1 MPHHASA
8 PVTAQPMAGHRIAHA
23 LAAKGLGKTNLDKE
37 ILARAIRPTETNPL
51 RGVATT
57 GHQDSADRK
66 ILPNRAATGPRV
78 LMQTTALHEAA
89 VAKPAELAVA
99 TVDGVHDRAKGEY

>member
-1 MPHHASA
+1 MPQHAPA
-8 PVTAQPMAGHRIAHA
+8 PVTVQPMAGDRIARA
-23 LAAKGLGKTNLDKE
+23 PAGNDRDRMKQDKE

-99 TVDGVHDRAKGEY
+99 TVDGVHDRAEGEY

>member
-1 MPHHASA
+1 MPHHAPA

-37 ILARAIRPTETNPL
+37 ILARAIRATETNPL

-57 GHQDSADRK
+57 GHQDNANRK
-66 ILPNRAATGPRV
+66 AQPNRAATGPRV
-78 LMQTTALHEAA
+78 LMQTTARHAAA
-89 VAKPAELAVA
+89 VGKPAEMAVA
-99 TVDGVHDRAKGEY
+99 TVGGVHDRAEGEY

>member
-37 ILARAIRPTETNPL
+37 ILARAIRATETNPL

-78 LMQTTALHEAA
+78 LMQTTARHAAA
-89 VAKPAELAVA
+89 VGKPAELAVA
-99 TVDGVHDRAKGEY
+99 TVDGAHDRANGE

>member
-66 ILPNRAATGPRV
+66 TLPNRAATGPRV
-78 LMQTTALHEAA
+78 LMQTTARHAAA
-89 VAKPAELAVA
+89 VGKPAELAVA
-99 TVDGVHDRAKGEY
+99 TVDGVHDRAEGEY